1 MGENLR
7 ADVGAGNHL
16 RYLAH
21 LALLALSACTRDRPA
36 AAPPVGSAA
45 VAEGAP
51 PAVAV
56 VPDSE
61 ARAACEAAAVP
72 WRGRSGAMVRLSD
85 TLLGPG
91 DVIADAATDT
101 LPPPGTPGGRW
112 AACTAEGLAPTG
124 LDSAGRAG
132 LYWPAAGWAA
142 LARLNADGPDG
153 QVQVYQRGRVRC
165 QVAWEWDGG
174 DDSDSAYV
182 PDPFFRERT
191 LCWRHGRLLAPED
204 TMPLER

>member
-1 MGENLR
+1 
-7 ADVGAGNHL
+7 
-16 RYLAH
+16 
-21 LALLALSACTRDRPA
+21 
-36 AAPPVGSAA
+36 VGSAP
-45 VAEGAP
+45 VAEEPP

-56 VPDSE
+56 VLDTE
-61 ARAACEAAAVP
+61 VRAACAAAAAP
-72 WRGRSGAMVRLSD
+72 WRGGGGATVRLGD

-91 DVIADAATDT
+91 DVITDPATDT
-101 LPPPGTPGGRW
+101 LAPPGTPGGRW
-112 AACTAEGLAPTG
+112 AACTVEGLAPAG

-132 LYWPAAGWAA
+132 LYRPPAGWGV

-153 QVQVYQRGRVRC
+153 QVQVYQRGWVRC

-204 TMPLER
+204 TMPLGR